1 MPEDG
6 LAYLTLWSVPMVWSV
21 WYVQLYEHS
30 TCRYVR
36 LNALNVLHV
45 HGPRFNAPSQFLPVT
60 TTSCFYTLFWTYP
73 GNYFA
78 SFGELFHLV
87 LHSGHVNVKT
97 HLLCI
102 STSFQVLAAPE
113 SRSKYSIFL
122 RQFTKFCNSSKKR
135 LKSLKNCWKMLKK

>member
-87 LHSGHVNVKT
+87 LHSGHVNVAHTCCVFRPAFRSLQHQKAGQNT
-97 HLLCI
+97 LYLWDNWQ
-102 STSFQVLAAPE
+102 SFETQA
-113 SRSKYSIFL
+113 
-122 RQFTKFCNSSKKR
+122 KKR
-135 LKSLKNCWKMLKK
+135 LKSLKNCWKL